1 MYCEAGSAQDSQ
13 KLYQMKT
20 RKQMIRNKE
29 EMKNGN
35 SRYRFRNLFQ
45 FSSSG
50 NDGRWK
56 SRGDYE

>member
-29 EMKNGN
+29 EMKNG
-35 SRYRFRNLFQ
+35 SKDLL
-45 FSSSG
+45 SG
-50 NDGRWK
+50 RL
-56 SRGDYE
+56 